1 MKQRLLLLVLAFCSV
16 MTLNAQRY
24 LTPQF
29 TAVTKTTAIYG
40 QNFTALTLSVT
51 GHTMRQP
58 LVCDIYQP
66 TGDVTTAKRPLM
78 IMIPTGNF
86 LPKSVRRSPTG
97 DRTDS
102 VCVEMCTRFAKLGYV
117 TASIDYRLGW
127 NPIASQQT
135 DRIYGLI
142 NAAYRGIQDARSA
155 VRYFKVNA
163 AALNIDTTKI
173 MVIGEGTGGYIA
185 LGMATLDKYS
195 EILTTQYPQGKFTIA
210 GAGGAV
216 IPMVIEAF
224 NGNINGS
231 APDTATK
238 SPAGF
243 PYPLGDTL
251 HVPNWGGRN
260 SSHALTVNMGGAL
273 GDITWMDA
281 LSTPLISIAAPHDLN
296 APYRTGVLGVGVGN
310 GVTLPVVEVQGSYL
324 ASLKADTL
332 GINNV
337 FKKLTAAYD
346 PYKSLV
352 AARNGIFANSSP
364 FTTGVTSAY
373 ASGLFPIIG
382 RNNNNDS
389 APYQWWSTDTT
400 LVNNKFGLDS
410 ASLAGNPGMSKAK
423 ASLYIDSIM
432 TFITPRAC
440 VALNLP
446 CAGLVTGTEDLLN
459 SNTTKL
465 SASPNPSRTAI
476 TFESEVFN
484 PMQAIQVFDMAGRQV
499 MQVKVNAPTY
509 TLPRNGLPSGMYV
522 AKVKFEGGILTKKIV
537 FED

>member
-1 MKQRLLLLVLAFCSV
+1 MKQRLLLLVFAFCSV

-51 GHTMRQP
+51 GHTLRQP
-58 LVCDIYQP
+58 LVCDIYTP
-66 TGDVTTAKRPLM
+66 TGDVATARPLV
-78 IMIPTGNF
+78 IFIPTGNF

-97 DRTDS
+97 DRNDS
-102 VCVEMCTRFAKLGYV
+102 IAVEMCTRFAKLGYV

-155 VRYFKVNA
+155 VRYFKANS

-185 LGMATLDKYS
+185 MGMASLDKYS

-210 GAGGAV
+210 GAGGSV
-216 IPMVIEAF
+216 IPMVIEAY
-224 NGNINGS
+224 NGNINGT
-231 APDTATK
+231 APDTATR
-238 SPAGF
+238 SPQGY

-251 HVPNWGGRN
+251 HVPNLGSRTSN
-260 SSHALTVNMGGAL
+260 YALTVNIGGAV
-273 GDITWMDA
+273 GDITWLDA
-281 LSTPLISIAAPHDLN
+281 ASTPIISIAAPYDLN
-296 APYRTGVLGVGVGN
+296 APYRDGVLGVPIGGGVS
-310 GVTLPVVEVQGSYL
+310 LPVVNVQGSYL
-324 ASLKADTL
+324 VSLKADTL
-332 GINNV
+332 GINNA

-352 AARNGIFANSSP
+352 AARNGIYANSSP
-364 FTTGVTSAY
+364 FTTGVSAAY

-382 RNNNNDS
+382 RNTNNDS
-389 APYQWWSTDTT
+389 SPYQWWSKDTT
-400 LVNNKFGLDS
+400 IATNKFGLDS
-410 ASLAGNPGMSKAK
+410 ASLAGNPGMSAAK
-423 ASLYIDSIM
+423 AALYIDSMM

-440 VALNLP
+440 VVMNLP

-459 SNTTKL
+459 SSTTKL
-465 SASPNPSRTAI
+465 FASPNPSKTAV

-484 PMQAIQVFDMAGRQV
+484 PMQAIQLFDMAGRQV
-499 MQVKVNAPTY
+499 MQVKVNSHNY
-509 TLPRNGLPSGMYV
+509 TLQRNGLAPGLYV